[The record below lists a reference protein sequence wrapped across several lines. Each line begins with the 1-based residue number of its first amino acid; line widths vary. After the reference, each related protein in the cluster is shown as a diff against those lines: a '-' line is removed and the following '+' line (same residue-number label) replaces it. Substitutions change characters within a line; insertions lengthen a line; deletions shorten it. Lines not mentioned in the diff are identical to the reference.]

1 MTNTMTRCT
10 AIITLVL
17 SPLAAHGAG
26 FAVVEQSAL
35 AGGTGG
41 AGVARASDPAAAW
54 FNPAAT
60 AGRRGLSAA
69 AGLLVLFP
77 GIEATAA
84 DGSFQQELTTSPR
97 TPPHF
102 YLSYGH
108 GPFSGGVAV
117 NVPFGTAVTWPDT
130 WPGRYEAVLSEL
142 QVFRVAPFVAWSFW
156 GKIRLGVGVHVD
168 MATLEVRRQLDF
180 MDTDG
185 TMALDLADVGVGGDA
200 SLHVDLGRMVS
211 LGATYK
217 SRTVLSFEGSARF
230 DAPLAFSKKAH
241 DQQARAGYT
250 LPDLLTLGV
259 EVRPLRNL
267 SAVLDLGL
275 TVWSV
280 YEQLAI
286 DFESEDTPDT
296 AVQNDWETQLSVRTG
311 VEYRPLSWLTLRL
324 GMFYD
329 PTPVPAA
336 TLAPT
341 SPDSDRLGFT
351 AGLGAELPWNLALD
365 AFYGYVHMLGQ
376 SAENPENLR
385 ADYAGRM
392 QLLGFG
398 VRFRW
403 GG

>member
-1 MTNTMTRCT
+1 
-10 AIITLVL
+10 
-17 SPLAAHGAG
+17 
-26 FAVVEQSAL
+26 
-35 AGGTGG
+35 
-41 AGVARASDPAAAW
+41 
-54 FNPAAT
+54 
-60 AGRRGLSAA
+60 
-69 AGLLVLFP
+69 
-77 GIEATAA
+77 
-84 DGSFQQELTTSPR
+84 
-97 TPPHF
+97 
-102 YLSYGH
+102 
-108 GPFSGGVAV
+108 
-117 NVPFGTAVTWPDT
+117 
-130 WPGRYEAVLSEL
+130 
-142 QVFRVAPFVAWSFW
+142 
-156 GKIRLGVGVHVD
+156 
-168 MATLEVRRQLDF
+168 
-180 MDTDG
+180 
-185 TMALDLADVGVGGDA
+185 
-200 SLHVDLGRMVS
+200 
-211 LGATYK
+211 
-217 SRTVLSFEGSARF
+217 
-230 DAPLAFSKKAH
+230 
-241 DQQARAGYT
+241 
-250 LPDLLTLGV
+250 LTLGV